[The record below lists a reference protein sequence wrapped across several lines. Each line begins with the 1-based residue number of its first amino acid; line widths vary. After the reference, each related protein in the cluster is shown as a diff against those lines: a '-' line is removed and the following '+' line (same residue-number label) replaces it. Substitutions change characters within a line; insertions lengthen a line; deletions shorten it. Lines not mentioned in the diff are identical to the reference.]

1 MCLSFVFSFFFF
13 NDTATT
19 EIYTLSLHDALPIS
33 KEYIA
38 AQDEVDP
45 GVLVLSRFA
54 GAAHQMGAAL
64 IVNPYDLH
72 DMAEALHR
80 GLTMPLGER
89 RERWKTL
96 MEGLERDDVTAWR
109 NHFLDVL
116 GAAASQGP
124 SHAVLAAL
132 SDELGETCGLGV
144 VVGGEIVIIDNAKVG
159 WPLTLDVGARARL
172 PLHCSAMGKLL
183 LSFMPRRGR
192 DRMIANLKLERYT
205 EATLSE
211 RRALIAE
218 LDRVRVKRVAT
229 NNQEFIAGV
238 IGVAVP
244 VLGPHQ
250 RVCASIGVAAPEARM
265 SLDHA
270 LSFVPALESAAER
283 LSACFTTAGRE

>member
-1 MCLSFVFSFFFF
+1 MLTKFVPEVPESGT
-13 NDTATT
+13 NSPVVKA
-19 EIYTLSLHDALPIS
+19 LSLLEGVVASRDPVAL
-33 KEYIA
+33 A
-38 AQDEVDP
+38 RLA
-45 GVLVLSRFA
+45 
-54 GAAHQMGAAL
+54 AAHGLPKPTAHRLAL
-64 IVNPYDLH
+64 ML
-72 DMAEALHR
+72 EREGFL
-80 GLTMPLGER
+80 R
-89 RERWKTL
+89 REPGSRRFVVGGRL
-96 MEGLERDDVTAWR
+96 VSLA
-109 NHFLDVL
+109 LDVL

-211 RRALIAE
+211 RRALVAE

-229 NNQEFIAGV
+229 SNQEFIAGV

-250 RVCASIGVAAPEARM
+250 RVCASVGVAAPEARM

-283 LSACFTTAGRE
+283 LSACFPTAGRE